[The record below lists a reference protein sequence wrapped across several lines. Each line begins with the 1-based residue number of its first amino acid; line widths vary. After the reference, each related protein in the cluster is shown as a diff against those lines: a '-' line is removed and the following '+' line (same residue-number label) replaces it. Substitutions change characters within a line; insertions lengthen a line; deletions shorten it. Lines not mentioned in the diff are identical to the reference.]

1 MKTVAKSTINFTL
14 LVWAKGAM
22 VLLLWLLN
30 ASTSQTV
37 AATLDAVK
45 ERGEVNCGVNVGLK
59 GFAQTNSLGDY
70 SGLDADFCRAVASA
84 VFDDPDAVNFVPL
97 SSSERFDAIKSKSI
111 DVLSRNTTWTMSR
124 NTSYGEFVGVNYYD
138 GQGFMVSKRS
148 GIRSA
153 LELDNK
159 RICIERATTTE
170 LNAIDYFAVSDMR
183 YRPLYFTS
191 VSEKTDAYL
200 DGECTAITSDRSA
213 LAAIRAS
220 FPVPEAYLILPEV
233 ISKEPLGPMVP
244 AGDSDWANI
253 VRWSLNCMIN
263 AEEQGI
269 SSSNVAQVI
278 NNANPAASRLLGLD
292 GDFGEMLGISNAWCA
307 NIIEN
312 IGNYAESYER
322 NIGLAT
328 TVGLARGVN
337 SLWTDGGLLYAPP
350 IR

>member
-1 MKTVAKSTINFTL
+1 MKTKTKSSIDITIITL
-14 LVWAKGAM
+14 SKGAM
-22 VLLLWLLN
+22 LFLLLLLCVSVN
-30 ASTSQTV
+30 QVV

-45 ERGEVNCGVNVGLK
+45 ARGEVNCGVNVGLK

-170 LNAIDYFAVSDMR
+170 LNAIDYFDVSDMR

-200 DGECTAITSDRSA
+200 DGKCAAITSDRSA

-269 SSSNVAQVI
+269 SSSNVAQVM

-307 NIIEN
+307 NIIGH

>member
-1 MKTVAKSTINFTL
+1 MNKHIKISVNHSFLTVRK
-14 LVWAKGAM
+14 V
-22 VLLLWLLN
+22 VLLFLPWVFCAV
-30 ASTSQTV
+30 ASQVT
-37 AATLDAVK
+37 AATLDNVK
-45 ERGEVNCGVNVGLK
+45 ARGAVNCGVNVGLK

-84 VFDDPDAVNFVPL
+84 VFNNPDAVNFVPL
-97 SSSERFDAIKSKSI
+97 SSGKRFDAIKSRAI

-159 RICIERATTTE
+159 KICIERATTTE
-170 LNAIDYFAVSDMR
+170 LNAIDYFNVSEMR

-191 VSEKTDAYL
+191 VAEKTDAYL

-269 SSSNVAQVI
+269 SSSNVSQVKT
-278 NNANPAASRLLGLD
+278 NANPAAARLLGLE
-292 GDFGEMLGISNAWCA
+292 GEFGEMLGISNTWCA
-307 NIIEN
+307 NIIGH